1 MRVILTLI
9 AVALVTLL
17 TTALIVPYFV
27 DWSAH
32 RAEIAERLQDVT
44 GGRVTLNGPV
54 TLRLLP
60 TPYLEVGAGSATGAR
75 PDAPRLAFDGA
86 RLELALVKLA
96 SGAFRFTDV
105 RLEKPVLTLSRSAD
119 GALVL
124 PAAASTRAE
133 AVGADRFSVRDG
145 TIRIAGEGGGPGWT
159 IEGVDLD
166 GDAPTLAG
174 PYHVNGRASG
184 PGGAPIVFRLASEKA
199 GPGGAPVRIAV
210 EAGPV
215 WPALEFDGAL
225 AGSGTNGPSLL
236 GAAVI
241 TGTAQ
246 GVDGPTPWRAVGKLA
261 ADLGGA
267 TLTGAEFRFGPEER
281 ALRAEGSASLAMRGG
296 TRVTVDAKAREA
308 NVDALLRRNGEDAAP
323 PSRAAAALSAV
334 LAPALDGARTARVE
348 ARVAVETVILGG
360 DTISGLSAALKA
372 EPGAPPTARFELG
385 LPGESRI
392 KAEGEVETGAAARF
406 VGAIDFSTGNPGGL
420 GRWASEGAP
429 ELAAFAQ
436 ALEEA
441 VPASR
446 FAVSGQVEAA
456 TVGVSGRNLRI
467 ALGRSVLTGA
477 LAVTRPVGG
486 DPGRIYADLGAD
498 SLDLDA
504 LPSFQAAQS
513 LIGDYDLSLSLE
525 AKALSLAHVGEAGI
539 DGASLV
545 LKVGR
550 TGPNLTLDRLAI
562 AGLGGAALEA
572 TGAAGPNGVTAAGRL
587 DADKLADFVALVS
600 RLAPGPWNRTLIQRA
615 PFLSP
620 ASIAFEARGGPASEG
635 APALEALKATGAL
648 ASTRAAL
655 SLEPAAKGGGQ
666 AFSIVLNSPIPA
678 RSRSS
683 SASAGRRPRLRP
695 AKQRRVKQTQAKQ
708 TQAKQRPDKQSPD
721 RRSLDQRRR
730 DRRKLDKRRRDKRRR
745 GTWSCTARARGTPV
759 STSTRP
765 LRSPAPR

>member
-1 MRVILTLI
+1 MGSVAGALPPGERRVILSRHFAPRWARPRGSRGRTRFRCPVRVILTLI

-17 TTALIVPYFV
+17 TAALIVPYFV

-32 RAEIAERLQDVT
+32 RDEIAERLEGVT

-60 TPYLEVGAGSATGAR
+60 TPYLEVGAGSAAGAGA
-75 PDAPRLAFDGA
+75 DAPRLAFDGA

-105 RLEKPVLTLSRSAD
+105 RLDEAGPDAQPASAD

-124 PAAASTRAE
+124 PAA
-133 AVGADRFSVRDG
+133 GFDR
-145 TIRIAGEGGGPGWT
+145 
-159 IEGVDLD
+159 
-166 GDAPTLAG
+166 APT
-174 PYHVNGRASG
+174 RSG
-184 PGGAPIVFRLASEKA
+184 PIGSRSGTGRSGSPAR
-199 GPGGAPVRIAV
+199 

-215 WPALEFDGAL
+215 GRSRASNSTATRRRLPGPTMSTAGRPGRAALRSSSASRRKRRDRAARRSGSRSRPGRSGPLWNSTARSQAPGRTGPA
-225 AGSGTNGPSLL
+225 LL

-246 GVDGPTPWRAVGKLA
+246 GVDGPTPWRAAGKLA
-261 ADLGGA
+261 ADLDGA

-296 TRVTVDAKAREA
+296 DTRSPSTPRPERPMSTRCSAATARTPS
-308 NVDALLRRNGEDAAP
+308 P

-348 ARVAVETVILGG
+348 ARVAVETAILGG

-456 TVGVSGRNLRI
+456 AVGVSGKEPADRARALRPDRG
-467 ALGRSVLTGA
+467 ARRHPAGRRRPRPDLRRPRRRFARPRCAAELPGGA
-477 LAVTRPVGG
+477 VADRRLRPVPVARGQGAQPRPCRRGRDRRRLAGPEGRQDRPEPHARPPRHRRPRRRRARG
-486 DPGRIYADLGAD
+486 DRRGRAER
-498 SLDLDA
+498 
-504 LPSFQAAQS
+504 
-513 LIGDYDLSLSLE
+513 GD
-525 AKALSLAHVGEAGI
+525 G
-539 DGASLV
+539 
-545 LKVGR
+545 GR
-550 TGPNLTLDRLAI
+550 TPRR
-562 AGLGGAALEA
+562 
-572 TGAAGPNGVTAAGRL
+572 GRNSPIS
-587 DADKLADFVALVS
+587 S
-600 RLAPGPWNRTLIQRA
+600 RS
-615 PFLSP
+615 SP
-620 ASIAFEARGGPASEG
+620 ASRPDPGPG
-635 APALEALKATGAL
+635 
-648 ASTRAAL
+648 
-655 SLEPAAKGGGQ
+655 
-666 AFSIVLNSPIPA
+666 
-678 RSRSS
+678 RSS
-683 SASAGRRPRLRP
+683 SGRPSCRPRRSPSRRVAARRRRARRPS
-695 AKQRRVKQTQAKQ
+695 RR
-708 TQAKQRPDKQSPD
+708 
-721 RRSLDQRRR
+721 
-730 DRRKLDKRRRDKRRR
+730 
-745 GTWSCTARARGTPV
+745 
-759 STSTRP
+759 
-765 LRSPAPR
+765 